1 MRPLIRRFLRERA
14 GATAIEYAL
23 IGVLL
28 SMAAIV
34 GFTTLANSVR
44 EAYTDQGEAVKTATD
59 RYR

>member
-1 MRPLIRRFLRERA
+1 MRATIQRFLGERA

-23 IGVLL
+23 IAVLL
-28 SMAAIV
+28 SIAAIV
-34 GFTTLANSVR
+34 GFSTMANSVR